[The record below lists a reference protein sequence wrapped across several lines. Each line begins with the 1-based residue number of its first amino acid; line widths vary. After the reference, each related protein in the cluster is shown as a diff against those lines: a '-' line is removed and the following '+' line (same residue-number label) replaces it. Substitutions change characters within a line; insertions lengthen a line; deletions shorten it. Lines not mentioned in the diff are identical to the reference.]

1 MSFNQ
6 YGATHKTWDHVGN
19 ITPNVEY
26 SEPHRPHGEYLVADW
41 LSVGRYD
48 KYYEDYFVVSAGK
61 IVAFDNVGMVVPAG
75 LKVAFSAAAGNVLTY
90 TATDVT
96 EGVIDLTTGAA
107 VAGALAYTRA
117 QVTAALIARGLLDA
131 GQNAEDFVSNP
142 VGVAPYNYYHWAGG
156 DGFNPAD
163 YRLHNYNM
171 QHRVA
176 ILCKYVVEMPLV
188 PGDVAN
194 SDLAVVFAAG
204 IQNIALVDWTDATTI
219 DGGFHT
225 STALSLTLRY
235 SAAIAAGDDVIGLN
249 LQVMNLSKNTAVT
262 PVTLPAGFVLERD
275 TLAEVVSSTTLGD
288 YWIDYEVGLIVV
300 NDGGAGGAAVPLS
313 LQTGVATFFAW
324 DTIPTTVS
332 SFACAL
338 GALMPGAF
346 LVSDANSNF
355 VEARSFGALDVEFAG
370 FGGGVGTDAQ
380 LAAMVQ
386 AGANRSDAII
396 GQVLDSELYPKDY
409 LDRVRTAYPEL
420 GTLDQMPGTAS
431 AGLPTQLTYAGGSNK
446 MVRILLLK

>member
-6 YGATHKTWDHVGN
+6 YNATHKTWDHVGN

-48 KYYEDYFVVSAGK
+48 KYYEDYFVVSSGK
-61 IVAFDNVGMVVPAG
+61 IIAFDRAGRVVPAG
-75 LKVAFSAAAGNVLTY
+75 MKVAFAAAGNVLTY
-90 TATDVT
+90 TATDVQ
-96 EGVIDLTTGAA
+96 EGVVDLTTGVA
-107 VAGALAYTRA
+107 VAAPVAYTA
-117 QVTAALIARGLLDA
+117 AAIATALISLGLLDA
-131 GQNAEDFVSNP
+131 GQVAADFVSNP

-156 DGFNPAD
+156 DGFNPSD
-163 YRLHNYNM
+163 YRLNNHNM

-204 IQNIALVDWTDATTI
+204 IQNIALVDWTDTLTV
-219 DGGFHT
+219 DGSFNT
-225 STALSLTLRY
+225 STALSLTARY
-235 SAAIAAGDDVIGLN
+235 AAAVAAGDDVIALN
-249 LQVMNLSKNTAVT
+249 LQVMNLSKSTPLT
-262 PVTLPAGFVLERD
+262 PVTLPAGFILERE
-275 TLAEVVSSTTLGD
+275 TLAEVVASSTLGD
-288 YWIDYEVGLIVV
+288 YWIDYDVGLIVV
-300 NDGGAGGAAVPLS
+300 NDGGAGGAAVPVS
-313 LQTGVATFFAW
+313 LQTGVATFFAY
-324 DTIPTTVS
+324 DSIPTTVS

-338 GALMPGAF
+338 GALTPGAF

-370 FGGGVGTDAQ
+370 FGVGVATDAQ

-386 AGANRSDAII
+386 AGADRSDAII
-396 GQVLDSELYPKDY
+396 GQVLDSELFPKDY
-409 LDRVRTAYPEL
+409 LDRVRTAYPDL
-420 GTLDQMPGTAS
+420 GTMDQMPGTAS
-431 AGLPTQLTYAGGSNK
+431 GGLRDQLTYAGGSNK